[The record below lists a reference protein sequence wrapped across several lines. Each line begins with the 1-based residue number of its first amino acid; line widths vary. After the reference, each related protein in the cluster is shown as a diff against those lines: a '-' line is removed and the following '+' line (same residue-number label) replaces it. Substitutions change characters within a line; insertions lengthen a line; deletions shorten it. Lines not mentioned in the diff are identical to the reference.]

1 LTGIFHFTCRALSS
15 DYSYDPEYRFRYL
28 TREEITAESG
38 LSRVS
43 ERERTYGD
51 RNGDGTYDLIRDE
64 VTVSGKTG
72 YSEQDITASRKTV
85 TSPENRTVTYEYD
98 PLTLLTGGSAPEA
111 GGGKGMGDI

>member
-1 LTGIFHFTCRALSS
+1 MNPSHSHVLLWNTLRDAPASRIPHVRTGIFRIKGLTRIFHFTCRALSS
-15 DYSYDPEYRFRYL
+15 DQSYDPEYRFRYL

-72 YSEQDITASRKTV
+72 YSEQDIILSRKT
-85 TSPENRTVTYEYD
+85 
-98 PLTLLTGGSAPEA
+98 AP
-111 GGGKGMGDI
+111 